1 MLTGAQQIAGGISN
15 ARQGADTLNANVQA
29 LATGVP
35 LLINGISSSAQSYAA
50 QGANVDADKI
60 ERVIAHFISLHNEP
74 LFFILELPT
83 NFKYET
89 ETAPGEVECIHK
101 DIYYIDGCTQETAL
115 AILEKAAEL
124 LINDGMAEFGFGCHA
139 SKDEIMAGKYNV
151 VDIYT
156 HNKDLYDGFFE
167 THGIERT
174 EPLVTA
180 WQTFSEEHYGECS
193 RIDTD
198 GKKRLRH
205 PGNAQGPGHLL
216 CRAA

>member
-1 MLTGAQQIAGGISN
+1 MLKLK
-15 ARQGADTLNANVQA
+15 QGCT
-29 LATGVP
+29 VP
-35 LLINGISSSAQSYAA
+35 FPEKLSEGYSYDEPWFH
-50 QGANVDADKI
+50 ANVDADKI

-89 ETAPGEVECIHK
+89 ETAPGEVECLHK

-198 GKKRLRH
+198 GKSVYDIPEMLKDRGIYFAER
-205 PGNAQGPGHLL
+205 
-216 CRAA
+216 RER